1 MKTKAISL
9 WALILL
15 IQGFQPLAAA
25 GESAGVD
32 PLPNALAPASSFS
45 GHFTLTVTGDGE
57 LIPSPG
63 PVFTVGDEEGVIL
76 PYLLDHPKRIAY
88 PRWAIR
94 QGWEGNL
101 ILAVEILT
109 DGSVGRLQVMK
120 STGYK
125 LLDKTA
131 SKAIQHWKFHPATK
145 DGKPVLTCIQIPV
158 DFKLEEK

>member
-1 MKTKAISL
+1 MKKLSL
-9 WALILL
+9 CLNALLFLSVI
-15 IQGFQPLAAA
+15 FQPFVVV
-25 GESAGVD
+25 GESAAVD
-32 PLPNALAPASSFS
+32 TLPTALAPANSFL

-63 PVFTVGDEEGVIL
+63 PVFTIGNEEGVTL
-76 PYLLDHPKRIAY
+76 PYLLDFPKKIAY

-109 DGSVGRLQVMK
+109 DGSVGRMKVMK
-120 STGYK
+120 STEYK

-131 SKAIQHWKFHPATK
+131 SKAIQHWKFHPAMK
-145 DGKPVLTCIQIPV
+145 DGKPVLSCIQIPV
-158 DFKLEEK
+158 DFKLKD

>member
-1 MKTKAISL
+1 MKKNNLCLNALLLLS
-9 WALILL
+9 LIL
-15 IQGFQPLAAA
+15 QPLAVA
-25 GESAGVD
+25 GESAAVD
-32 PLPNALAPASSFS
+32 SLPTALAPAGSFS
-45 GHFTLTVTGDGE
+45 GHFTLTVKGDGE

-63 PVFTVGDEEGVIL
+63 PVFTTGNEEGTTL
-76 PYLLDHPKRIAY
+76 PYLLDYRKQIAY

-131 SKAIQHWKFHPATK
+131 SKAIQQWKFYPAMK

-158 DFKLEEK
+158 DFKLEDK

>member
-1 MKTKAISL
+1 MKKNSL
-9 WALILL
+9 CFYALFFLA
-15 IQGFQPLAAA
+15 GFFQPLAVA
-25 GESAGVD
+25 GESAAVD

-63 PVFTVGDEEGVIL
+63 PLFTEGNEEGVAL
-76 PYLLDHPKRIAY
+76 PYLLDHSKKIAY

-101 ILAVEILT
+101 ILAVEILPN
-109 DGSVGRLQVMK
+109 GMVGRMKVMK
-120 STGYK
+120 STGYR

-131 SKAIQHWKFHPATK
+131 SKAIQHWKFHPAMK
-145 DGKPVLTCIQIPV
+145 DGEPILTCIQIPV